1 MKRTW
6 PRNWQIQI
14 ETKPLL
20 CAANYGPN
28 MDASEWVRALSVAKA
43 PCQRRK
49 HVKSRFLWVGKR
61 RRTSMAEFITSTT
74 TRKRL
79 LGSIRETGE
88 WSRVGVVKR
97 SHYGELTPMFNYHL
111 PRTQAAICFI
121 LKVELSFGQSYGY
134 WMKQM
139 VASLCLK
146 GLWLRKAVLCVNP
159 CELSTSINAIFMEF
173 THFWR
178 LNELSG
184 DRSSL

>member
-1 MKRTW
+1 MAAKLTNS
-6 PRNWQIQI
+6 NWE
-14 ETKPLL
+14 ETAVV
-20 CAANYGPN
+20 CYDYGPN
-28 MDASEWVRALSVAKA
+28 MDASEWVRALSVATA

-49 HVKSRFLWVGKR
+49 HAKSRFLWVGKR

-97 SHYGELTPMFNYHL
+97 SNYGEVTPMFNYHL

-121 LKVELSFGQSYGY
+121 LKVELSFGQSNGY

-146 GLWLRKAVLCVNP
+146 GLWLRKAVCINP
-159 CELSTSINAIFMEF
+159 CELSRSINAIFMEF

-184 DRSSL
+184 DRWSL